1 MQPPQPAEPAA
12 DGSGRRRLTRR
23 EVLLAGTG
31 VLGVAGIGVLSAGTA
46 ATAKPV
52 GPGSQVRELE
62 ANRARSGRT
71 VDLVRTAQV
80 ADVDLGGGQIV
91 STWVYNGQ
99 LPGPEIRVRRG
110 DVLRLQLVNQLPDPT
125 GIHWHGLA
133 IRNDMDGVPGTTM
146 PLIGPGAGFAY
157 DFVVPDAGTYWY
169 HSHVGLQLDRGLY
182 GALVV
187 DDPAEPARYDL
198 DTSLV
203 FDDWLDG
210 LGQSPQAVYDT
221 LRRTGMTL
229 GSGGMSM
236 PAAGTSVPSSLGGDA
251 GDVRYPLLLVNGKNP
266 LEPTMVLARPGQRVR
281 LRLINAGADTA
292 FRVAVGGHRMTV
304 THADGYPV
312 RPVIVDTLLIGM
324 GERYDV
330 LVTAGDGVFPIVGY
344 AGGKGGT
351 ALALLQTSA
360 GARPP
365 AGPPSAPADRP
376 HAHLQRPASHQRHRA
391 RPPARQQN
399 TASRVEFR
407 RRRLPVD
414 DQRTDLQQQQ
424 GPSGTGRP
432 AGTALVPQRHNDV
445 SPDAPAR
452 PHIRRTAANR
462 TGNPQGHR
470 SRQADADNHRRVRR
484 SQPGAVGA
492 ALPQRLPPGG
502 RHDDQPVLCGLTRG
516 HRKRQARLT
525 RLQVL
530 RVPAFGSGRQR
541 GRSRVPGRGAV
552 SVSTGPRLPSER
564 EQKASVGIASTES
577 FSGWGRTFT
586 DPGLCA
592 AIVDRLTFAGH
603 IIETG
608 TDSYRLVHSGH
619 TRRVDRASRS
629 SASQRLSS
637 RSGRRTRLT
646 TLSRGWVHR

>member
-52 GPGSQVRELE
+52 GPGSRQVRELE

-80 ADVDLGGGQIV
+80 ADVELGGGQIV
-91 STWVYNGQ
+91 STWVHNGQ

-344 AGGKGGT
+344 AEGKGGT

-365 AGPPSAPADRP
+365 AGLLPRQLTGRMLTYNDLHPTSGTGLAP
-376 HAHLQRPASHQRHRA
+376 RPASR
-391 RPPARQQN
+391 
-399 TASRVEFR
+399 T
-407 RRRLPVD
+407 LPV
-414 DQRTDLQQQQ
+414 
-424 GPSGTGRP
+424 
-432 AGTALVPQRHNDV
+432 
-445 SPDAPAR
+445 
-452 PHIRRTAANR
+452 
-462 TGNPQGHR
+462 
-470 SRQADADNHRRVRR
+470 
-484 SQPGAVGA
+484 
-492 ALPQRLPPGG
+492 
-502 RHDDQPVLCGLTRG
+502 GL
-516 HRKRQARLT
+516 
-525 RLQVL
+525 
-530 RVPAFGSGRQR
+530 
-541 GRSRVPGRGAV
+541 
-552 SVSTGPRLPSER
+552 
-564 EQKASVGIASTES
+564 S
-577 FSGWGRTFT
+577 FDGDGYRWMINGRTF
-586 DPGLCA
+586 DNSKALQVRAGQR
-592 AIVDRLTFAGH
+592 VRLSFRNDTMMFHPMHLHGHTFAVLPP
-603 IIETG
+603 TG
-608 TDSYRLVHSGH
+608 LGTRKDAVVVKPMQTITVEFDAVNPGQWVLHCHNAYHQEGGMMTSLSYVG
-619 TRRVDRASRS
+619 
-629 SASQRLSS
+629 
-637 RSGRRTRLT
+637 
-646 TLSRGWVHR
+646 